1 MKTDLHY
8 HGPIGF
14 QDYLLKV
21 QGYKGKNLLEEIARN
36 CFRREIEVCA
46 IVSDEDEIPLHS
58 IHDRFNWLKNNYSN
72 SLSSEYVFDILGIN
86 VGIITRR
93 EDDKKIYLLNGQTV
107 RTGHGDPLTKQGG
120 IDYLVVG
127 ANDIPNH
134 KPLGDTV
141 KYVYDRGL
149 IGIAEHPY
157 CTAHGGM
164 GQENLEKLLPYIDC
178 IKGHNSQLRWKV
190 PSFLPMLGNF
200 RKYLNNL
207 AQQFAEE
214 HNKPWIA
221 NSDGHRIEDVGISYI
236 DINSDSVKIDS
247 EKRFLSSLRLAILC
261 NEFSQHCSYENQF
274 TWLNWVSKLIIGI
287 KSGKD
292 KK

>member
-1 MKTDLHY
+1 
-8 HGPIGF
+8 
-14 QDYLLKV
+14 
-21 QGYKGKNLLEEIARN
+21 
-36 CFRREIEVCA
+36 
-46 IVSDEDEIPLHS
+46 
-58 IHDRFNWLKNNYSN
+58 
-72 SLSSEYVFDILGIN
+72 
-86 VGIITRR
+86 
-93 EDDKKIYLLNGQTV
+93 
-107 RTGHGDPLTKQGG
+107 
-120 IDYLVVG
+120 
-127 ANDIPNH
+127 
-134 KPLGDTV
+134 
-141 KYVYDRGL
+141 
-149 IGIAEHPY
+149 
-157 CTAHGGM
+157 M